1 MQKLKLNI
9 FLTKIKSKA
18 IIAIVSGT
26 IISLTTIGI
35 SVMTSAEPLE
45 DKSMNVSDSNVL
57 DDYVSSDSS
66 VLLIAKS
73 KDDAEK
79 ARKEAEEKAR
89 KEAEEKAKR
98 DAENRQRNSY
108 LQNQI
113 SAPSDTLVVS
123 NGRFNLSL
131 ADISDQQYI
140 DTINSWFANYPL
152 AGFGQFIL
160 ECGKA
165 NNLDPF
171 FITAVITE
179 ESGRATSSLARNN
192 NNLFGRKS
200 TNGWAYYSSKEECI
214 SQFGPYIN
222 SMYINCGYNYLWKI
236 QDRYCPNQGWAVKIA
251 SYMRSLTNMAN

>member
-1 MQKLKLNI
+1 MNRLNLKY
-9 FLTKIKSKA
+9 
-18 IIAIVSGT
+18 
-26 IISLTTIGI
+26 IISKVKPKIIITATSIIVLSFVTVGI
-35 SVMTSAEPLE
+35 SVFTKAETL
-45 DKSMNVSDSNVL
+45 DNSKINVSDSNVI
-57 DDYVSSDSS
+57 DDYITSDSS
-66 VLLIAKS
+66 ILLIAKS
-73 KDDAEK
+73 KDDVEK
-79 ARKEAEEKAR
+79 AKKEAEEKAK

-98 DAENRQRNSY
+98 DAENKAKNSY

-113 SAPSDTLVVS
+113 SAPTDTLVVS

-131 ADISDQQYI
+131 ADITDQQYI
-140 DTINSWFANYPL
+140 DIINRWFSGYPL
-152 AGFGQFIL
+152 EGYGEFIL

-165 NNLDPF
+165 NNLDPL

-200 TNGWAYYSSKEECI
+200 SSGWAYYNSKEDCI
-214 SQFGPYIN
+214 NQFGPYIN

>member
-1 MQKLKLNI
+1 MNNLKLNELI
-9 FLTKIKSKA
+9 YKAKSK
-18 IIAIVSGT
+18 IILLSVSG
-26 IISLTTIGI
+26 GI
-35 SVMTSAEPLE
+35 LLLVTVGLSVLTSAEPLNS
-45 DKSMNVSDSNVL
+45 DTIKVSDSNVI
-57 DDYVSSDSS
+57 DDYVCSDSS

-79 ARKEAEEKAR
+79 ARKEAEEIAR
-89 KEAEEKAKR
+89 REAEEKLKR
-98 DAENRQRNSY
+98 DAENKAKNTY

-113 SAPSDTLVVS
+113 SAPMETLVVS

-131 ADISDQQYI
+131 ADISDDSYVSV
-140 DTINSWFANYPL
+140 INNWFSGYPL
-152 AGFGQFIL
+152 EGYGEFIL

-179 ESGRATSSLARNN
+179 ESGRGVSSLAKNN

-200 TNGWAYYSSKEECI
+200 ANGWAYYSSKEDCI

-222 SMYINCGYNYLWKI
+222 SMYINCGYTYLWKI

-251 SYMRSLTNMAN
+251 NYMRSLTNIAN